1 VTALQ
6 AANASLSEA
15 LVTAREDLA
24 GGVAEQQ
31 LVQVS
36 RAGLPWGGGGGQ
48 AAPAAAQVPLDLA
61 SATER
66 SVPCACCLL
75 SRHLPCMWPV

>member
-24 GGVAEQQ
+24 GGGVAPRVV
-31 LVQVS
+31 LV
-36 RAGLPWGGGGGQ
+36 RWAGVRGGVGGGQ